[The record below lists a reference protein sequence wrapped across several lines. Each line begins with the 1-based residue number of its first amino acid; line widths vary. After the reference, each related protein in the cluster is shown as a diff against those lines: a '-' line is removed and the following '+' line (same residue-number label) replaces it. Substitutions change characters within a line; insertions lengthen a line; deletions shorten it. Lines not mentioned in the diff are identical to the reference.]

1 MIYDIVHNSPDRKAW
16 LIDSQAE
23 FNNPD
28 HMLNIITAG
37 VKHAVGSENYFIRN
51 HEKILILQIGTC
63 IVIDSLLDLTNGD
76 EKKLEIY
83 ITDAVFNVIKDK
95 FA

>member
-1 MIYDIVHNSPDRKAW
+1 
-16 LIDSQAE
+16 
-23 FNNPD
+23 
-28 HMLNIITAG
+28 MLNIITAG
-37 VKHAVGSENYFIRN
+37 VKHAVGSENDFIRN